1 MVRLPAAAN
10 FRLYFLCRLAL
21 PSDEGGYTGRLVG
34 VVSNYTDDGIDRS
47 LFIYCDSDR
56 FLQRES
62 KLIEKMA

>member
-21 PSDEGGYTGRLVG
+21 MKGGYRKLVG

>member
-1 MVRLPAAAN
+1 MK
-10 FRLYFLCRLAL
+10 
-21 PSDEGGYTGRLVG
+21 GGYRKLVG